1 MSHLKFYLF
10 LLFAISFLVCC
21 SEKPQKQFTNPILA
35 GFYPDPSFCRVG
47 DDYYLVNST
56 FSYFPGIPIFHSKDL
71 VNWKLIGHV
80 LDRPEQLDTE
90 GLGVSRGIFAP
101 AISYHEGLFYVTCTI
116 VDGGGNFVVTSKIPE
131 GPYTDP
137 IFLPEIN
144 GIDPSLHF
152 EDDGK
157 AYILFNSDAPNNEP
171 LYEGHRTIRMFEFDV
186 DKFEVIGDEK
196 ILINGGSDL
205 TKKPIWIEGP
215 HLYHRFG
222 YYYLMAA
229 EGGTAE
235 DHSEVIFRSKNIDG
249 PYESYSGNPILT
261 QRNLDPKRQNP
272 ITSTGHADLVETQN
286 GEWWAI
292 FLGCRPYE
300 PFEKNYYNL
309 GRETFLA
316 PVKWI
321 EEPNSNGSMWP
332 IINPDYEE
340 VQYYYNYPNIT
351 VKEPIETSS
360 YSGNFSKYYN
370 FENDVLDKDFIFLRT
385 PKEKWYSLSERKG
398 YLTLKVRPESC
409 SGLSNPS
416 FIGHRQHHHTS
427 SASTK
432 LQFNPT
438 SENEKAGL
446 LIFMNESRHYFV
458 CKSIENSKAV
468 IQLYKSVEENNLNK
482 EIELIAASVVPDELS
497 KSEVNLKVNTMGKDF
512 SFEFS
517 FDDENW
523 TLLKDKVDGTYIR
536 AEIPRDFVGSII
548 ALYTTSLGQQSN
560 AAAYFNDFSYSGI
573 DQIYN
578 EKNN

>member
-1 MSHLKFYLF
+1 MNHLKMYLF
-10 LLFAISFLVCC
+10 LLFVIMIVVSC

-47 DDYYLVNST
+47 DDYYLINST
-56 FSYFPGIPIFHSKDL
+56 FSYFPGIPIFQSKDL

-101 AISYHEGLFYVTCTI
+101 AISYHNGLFYVTCTI
-116 VDGGGNFVVTSKIPE
+116 VDGGGNFVVTSKNPE

-186 DKFEVIGDEK
+186 DEFKVVGDEK
-196 ILINGGSDL
+196 ILINGGSDIS
-205 TKKPIWIEGP
+205 KKPIWIEGP

-249 PYESYSGNPILT
+249 PYEPYSGNPILT

-340 VQYYYNYPNIT
+340 VQYYYNYPDIE
-351 VKEPIETSS
+351 VKEPIETTS
-360 YSGNFSKYYN
+360 YSGNFSKYYD
-370 FENDVLDKDFIFLRT
+370 FENNVLDKNFIFLRT
-385 PKEKWYSLSERKG
+385 PKEKWYSLIDKKG
-398 YLTLKVRPESC
+398 YLTLNVRPESC
-409 SGLSNPS
+409 SG
-416 FIGHRQHHHTS
+416 
-427 SASTK
+427 
-432 LQFNPT
+432 
-438 SENEKAGL
+438 
-446 LIFMNESRHYFV
+446 
-458 CKSIENSKAV
+458 
-468 IQLYKSVEENNLNK
+468 
-482 EIELIAASVVPDELS
+482 
-497 KSEVNLKVNTMGKDF
+497 
-512 SFEFS
+512 
-517 FDDENW
+517 
-523 TLLKDKVDGTYIR
+523 
-536 AEIPRDFVGSII
+536 
-548 ALYTTSLGQQSN
+548 
-560 AAAYFNDFSYSGI
+560 
-573 DQIYN
+573 
-578 EKNN
+578 